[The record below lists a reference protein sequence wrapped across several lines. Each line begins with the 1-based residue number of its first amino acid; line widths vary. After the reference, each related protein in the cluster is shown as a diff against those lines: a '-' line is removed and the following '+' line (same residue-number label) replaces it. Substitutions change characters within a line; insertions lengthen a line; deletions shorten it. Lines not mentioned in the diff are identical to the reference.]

1 MRGVGIIRAFTHGRM
16 TRLSPFV
23 FASVLAVT
31 AAACASSPTAP
42 IDTTVTLAPNKTSVI
57 GNLSV
62 KFIGV
67 TIDTRCP
74 ANALCIQAG
83 DAYIALE
90 ATVASTRR
98 SFELQ
103 VLNPT
108 RREVDFRDYTIA
120 VESLSPHPFLPMPIE
135 PEDYRVTLRVTR

>member
-1 MRGVGIIRAFTHGRM
+1 M
-16 TRLSPFV
+16 
-23 FASVLAVT
+23 
-31 AAACASSPTAP
+31 
-42 IDTTVTLAPNKTSVI
+42 TLAPGQTGSAGSLN
-57 GNLSV
+57 V

-90 ATVASTRR
+90 AAVASTQR

-108 RREVDFRDYTIA
+108 NRETEVRGYLIN
-120 VESLSPHPFLPMPIE
+120 VESLSPYPFAPNPID
-135 PEDYRVTLRVTR
+135 PDDYRVTLRVTR

>member
-1 MRGVGIIRAFTHGRM
+1 MK
-16 TRLSPFV
+16 RLSSLV
-23 FASVLAVT
+23 CTAAVVLAAGCST
-31 AAACASSPTAP
+31 PTDPVNA
-42 IDTTVTLAPNKTSVI
+42 TMTLAPGQTGAAGS
-57 GNLSV
+57 LSV

-90 ATVASTRR
+90 ASVAATQR

-108 RREVDFRDYTIA
+108 NRETEVRGYLISVD
-120 VESLSPHPFLPMPIE
+120 SLSPYPFAPDPIA
-135 PEDYRVTLRVTR
+135 PEDYRVTLHVTR